1 MWSKILTTALLV
13 FALGSVVGAARDPLG
28 LRGRRPAVLAA
39 KKEAK
44 REALGGSRWRNVEN
58 GGKPCIRGEASRKE
72 VLQQQN
78 LRYVAPPLLTT
89 KSL

>member
-28 LRGRRPAVLAA
+28 LRARRPAVLAA

-44 REALGGSRWRNVEN
+44 REALAGEMLRMEESRALVEKHREKKFYN
-58 GGKPCIRGEASRKE
+58 NKTSGM
-72 VLQQQN
+72 
-78 LRYVAPPLLTT
+78 
-89 KSL
+89 